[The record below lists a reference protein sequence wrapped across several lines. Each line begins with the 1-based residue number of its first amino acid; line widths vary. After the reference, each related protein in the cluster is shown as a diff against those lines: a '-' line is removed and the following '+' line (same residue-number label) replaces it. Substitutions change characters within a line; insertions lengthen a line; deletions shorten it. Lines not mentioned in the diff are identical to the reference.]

1 MSRKRTNVEP
11 TDAAR
16 RPGTRIQSVARACQL
31 LLWLADLG
39 RGATAKEIALA
50 HRLTLP
56 TTYHL
61 LNTLV
66 DQGLLAKDEER
77 RFILGQSSARVAEAY
92 LRGSAIPET
101 LLGAIRQ
108 LAADTDEVVSLADWC
123 EHEIR
128 ILASAEGS
136 NVLRVAE
143 MMNAPY
149 EDAHA
154 RANGKLLLAYAWPDE
169 RHSYMRRHPPRRRTP
184 ATICDARALEA
195 ELDRIRL
202 RGCAYDEEEFAEGLA
217 CVAAPLLDNGQIV
230 ASIAVS
236 SPAERFAAR
245 RDELTAAVT
254 ATAKRVQVQRFAS
267 LMGSQA

>member
-1 MSRKRTNVEP
+1 MSREDTLEP
-11 TDAAR
+11 TDSASR
-16 RPGTRIQSVARACQL
+16 SRTRIQSVARACQL
-31 LLWLADLG
+31 LLWLAD
-39 RGATAKEIALA
+39 RRHGATAKEIALA

-92 LRGSAIPET
+92 LRGSTIPDT
-101 LLGAIRQ
+101 LLAAIRQ
-108 LAADTDEVVSLADWC
+108 LAADTHEVVSLADWC

-143 MMNAPY
+143 MMKAPY

-154 RANGKLLLAYAWPDE
+154 RANGKLLLAYAWPE
-169 RHSYMRRHPPRRRTP
+169 QRHSYLRRHPPRRRTP
-184 ATICDARALEA
+184 ATICEAGALEA
-195 ELDRIRL
+195 ELQRIRR
-202 RGCAYDEEEFAEGLA
+202 RGCAYDEQEFAEGLA

-236 SPAERFAAR
+236 SPAERFSAHRA
-245 RDELTAAVT
+245 ELTAAVT
-254 ATAKRVQVQRFAS
+254 ETARRIRVEQLAS
-267 LMGSQA
+267 LIGSPA

>member
-1 MSRKRTNVEP
+1 MSREGTLEP
-11 TDAAR
+11 ADSASR
-16 RPGTRIQSVARACQL
+16 SGTRIQSVARACQL
-31 LLWLADLG
+31 LLWLTD
-39 RGATAKEIALA
+39 RRHGATAKEIALA

-77 RFILGQSSARVAEAY
+77 RFVLGQSSARVAEAY
-92 LRGSAIPET
+92 LRGSAIPES
-101 LLGAIRQ
+101 LLAAIRR
-108 LAADTDEVVSLADWC
+108 LASETHEVVSLADWYD
-123 EHEIR
+123 HEIR
-128 ILASAEGS
+128 ILASVEGS

-143 MMNAPY
+143 MMNSPY

-154 RANGKLLLAYAWPDE
+154 RANGKLLLAYAWPE
-169 RHSYMRRHPPRRRTP
+169 QRRSYMRRHPPRRRTR
-184 ATICDARALEA
+184 ATICEAGALEA
-195 ELDRIRL
+195 ELERIRR

-236 SPAERFAAR
+236 SPAARFVAR

-254 ATAKRVQVQRFAS
+254 ETAKRIQVEQFAS
-267 LMGSQA
+267 RMGSPA